1 MTIYE
6 MEEYLNKYNQDEL
19 FYYNYYQA
27 KQTNQLNSFL
37 DKLDRQAIIKR
48 RLIVPELFPDKI
60 PYLMSD
66 NEYFNI
72 LDKNSVYLS
81 KHNRYTPGFYH
92 EHLFFEVIYV
102 LKGHCF
108 HLIDTEKIDLE
119 TGDFC
124 FVAPATNHSLLVE
137 SESIIINILIRRST
151 IEDIFFNILRDQSV
165 IGTFFTN
172 NIYAKNFD
180 SYLIFKTNNDVE
192 IKNHLLEMMVEQ
204 NNNDQYTN
212 QINSAMLMLLLTKLL
227 RRYSNNI
234 IMPKSIKKT
243 SEFPIINYMLDNYA
257 TITLESLADAMSY
270 SVPYCSKYIKDTTG
284 YTFSH
289 LLKNI
294 KLSKAEILL
303 KTTNMSI
310 KTISEAIGYDNPENF
325 MRAFKKTYQITP
337 SEFRS
342 K

>member
-27 KQTNQLNSFL
+27 KQTNQLNIFL
-37 DKLDRQAIIKR
+37 DKLDKQAVIKR

-137 SESIIINILIRRST
+137 SDSIIINILIRRST

-180 SYLIFKTNNDVE
+180 SYLIFKTNKDIE

-257 TITLESLADAMSY
+257 TITLESLANAMSY

-337 SEFRS
+337 SEFRN

>member
-27 KQTNQLNSFL
+27 KQTNQLNIFL
-37 DKLDRQAIIKR
+37 DKLDKQAVIKR

-137 SESIIINILIRRST
+137 SDSIIINILIRRST

-180 SYLIFKTNNDVE
+180 SYLIFKTNKDIE

-234 IMPKSIKKT
+234 IMPKSIKRT

-257 TITLESLADAMSY
+257 TITLESLANAMSY

-337 SEFRS
+337 SEFRN

>member
-27 KQTNQLNSFL
+27 KQTNQLNIFL
-37 DKLDRQAIIKR
+37 DKLDKQAIIKR

-102 LKGHCF
+102 LKGRCF

-137 SESIIINILIRRST
+137 SDSIIINILIRRST

-180 SYLIFKTNNDVE
+180 SYLIFKTNKDIE

-257 TITLESLADAMSY
+257 TITLESLANAMSY

-337 SEFRS
+337 SEFRN

>member
-27 KQTNQLNSFL
+27 KQTNQLNIFL
-37 DKLDRQAIIKR
+37 DKLDKQAIIKR

-137 SESIIINILIRRST
+137 SDSIIINILIRRST

-180 SYLIFKTNNDVE
+180 SYLIFKTNKDIE

-257 TITLESLADAMSY
+257 TITLESLANAMSY

-337 SEFRS
+337 SEFRN